1 MYLEHFFLCRRWL
14 LSMCIINMRKKT
26 LGYTVYVSL
35 KLISFIQ
42 HTQYH
47 YHKLLDWAIILDTF
61 LPSKHSNTDAIFP
74 IVTSL
79 NISSYLLGKFSTL
92 SIRRTLRLL
101 GLVSSCQPQLRVF
114 SCCDKSGELDNFWI
128 LAQLWFYEYL
138 IDITWEPVQ
147 ITQCFCCFQ
156 YFPWM

>member
-1 MYLEHFFLCRRWL
+1 MASVNVYYKYEKENFGVHSVCFLKIN
-14 LSMCIINMRKKT
+14 IIYPT
-26 LGYTVYVSL
+26 YTVS
-35 KLISFIQ
+35 
-42 HTQYH
+42 
-47 YHKLLDWAIILDTF
+47 LLDWAIILDTF

-74 IVTSL
+74 TVTSL

-101 GLVSSCQPQLRVF
+101 GLVSSCQTQLRVF
-114 SCCDKSGELDNFWI
+114 SCCDKSGELNNFWI

-147 ITQCFCCFQ
+147 ITQCICCFQ